1 MNRQVFDIS
10 DFTKLENENYHSYI
24 WRMDELIQF
33 GKYRNWKEITPMV
46 NRELFG
52 DDESQYRDESAYRK
66 AVKYARD
73 FYEAGVF
80 GNSEDEYFKK
90 LRLERQELEKE
101 KVKTRDERNELR
113 RVIREEARKESYKD
127 QILRSISEYQC
138 SPLEYDENKQ
148 FTGMLKTDNDL
159 LISCFDV
166 HTGIESQNYWNVFN
180 EKVLK
185 ERLNEYLDK
194 IFEIQLRHGSEKA
207 HLVLSELVSGFIHPT
222 LRIENN
228 QDMIEQFLCITNYI
242 SEFIS
247 ELSYHFNTIHVYVAP
262 GNHGRLSPKK
272 EDNITNENMDNLV
285 IPFLEA
291 KLQNFPNVK
300 CHRNNIEQ
308 SIAMFNVRNSKV
320 FSSHGDKES
329 MEKAIPNLTLFTGIK
344 PDIYLCGHRHTNA
357 MMTVY
362 DSKVLQAG
370 SLSGS
375 DSYCMD
381 NRLRNRPEQ
390 IVAVITNNGLDCI
403 YDVKF

>member
-1 MNRQVFDIS
+1 MYDTRRKEF
-10 DFTKLENENYHSYI
+10 ENECQYL
-24 WRMDELIQF
+24 WRLGQAKDSGQLDADW
-33 GKYRNWKEITPMV
+33 NEIARLM
-46 NRELFG
+46 NSEFG
-52 DDESQYRDESAYRK
+52 DPDKPYSEAAWRK
-66 AVKYARD
+66 PYQMSKK
-73 FYEAGVF
+73 FFEAGVF
-80 GNSEDEYFKK
+80 NRLDEDKYFKELQIQK
-90 LRLERQELEKE
+90 QELAKE
-101 KVKTRDERNELR
+101 QVKVRDERNELR

-138 SPLEYDENKQ
+138 NPLEYDENKQ
-148 FTGMLKTDNDL
+148 FTGVLKTDNDL

-166 HTGIESQNYWNVFN
+166 HTGIESNNYWNIFN
-180 EKVLK
+180 EKVLN
-185 ERLNEYLDK
+185 ERLVEYLDK
-194 IFEIQLRHGSEKA
+194 IFEIQLRHGSENA

-228 QDMIEQFLCITNYI
+228 QDMIEQFLCITNYM

-247 ELSYHFNTIHVYVAP
+247 ELSYHFNMVHIYIAP

-291 KLQNFPNVK
+291 KLQNFSNVK
-300 CHRNNIEQ
+300 CHKNNIEQ
-308 SIAMFNVRNSKV
+308 SIAMFNIRNSKV

-329 MEKAIPNLTLFTGIK
+329 IEKAIPNLTLFTGTK

-370 SLSGS
+370 CLSGS
-375 DSYCMD
+375 DSYCMN

-390 IVAVITNNGLDCI
+390 IIAVITDNGLDCI

>member
-1 MNRQVFDIS
+1 MYDTRRKES
-10 DFTKLENENYHSYI
+10 ENECQYL
-24 WRMDELIQF
+24 WRLGQAKDSGQLDADW
-33 GKYRNWKEITPMV
+33 NEIARLM
-46 NRELFG
+46 NSEFG
-52 DDESQYRDESAYRK
+52 DPDKPYSEAAWRK
-66 AVKYARD
+66 PYQQARK
-73 FYEAGVF
+73 FFEAGVF
-80 GNSEDEYFKK
+80 NGLDEDKYFKELQIQK
-90 LRLERQELEKE
+90 QELAKE
-101 KVKTRDERNELR
+101 QVKVRDERNELR

-138 SPLEYDENKQ
+138 NPLEYDENKQ
-148 FTGMLKTDNDL
+148 FTGVLKTDNDL

-166 HTGIESQNYWNVFN
+166 HTGIESNNYWNIFN
-180 EKVLK
+180 EKVLN
-185 ERLNEYLDK
+185 ERLVEYLDK
-194 IFEIQLRHGSEKA
+194 IFEIQLRHGSENA

-228 QDMIEQFLCITNYI
+228 QDMIEQFLCITNYM

-247 ELSYHFNTIHVYVAP
+247 ELSYHFNMVHIYIAP

-291 KLQNFPNVK
+291 KLQNFSNVK
-300 CHRNNIEQ
+300 CHKNNIEQ
-308 SIAMFNVRNSKV
+308 SIAMFNIRNSKV

-329 MEKAIPNLTLFTGIK
+329 IEKAIPNLTLFTGTK

-370 SLSGS
+370 CLSGS

-390 IVAVITNNGLDCI
+390 IIAVITDNGLDCI